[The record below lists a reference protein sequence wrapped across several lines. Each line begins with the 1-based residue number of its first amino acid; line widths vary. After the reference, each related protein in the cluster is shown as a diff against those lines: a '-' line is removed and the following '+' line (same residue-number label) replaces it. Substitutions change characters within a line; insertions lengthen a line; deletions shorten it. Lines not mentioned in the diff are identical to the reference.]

1 MRHLAFLTAAVLA
14 VLPATAASAYP
25 GGPDQP
31 LGDRYQ
37 RDQRFADRWMTLST
51 YTPARQGRE
60 TVTLTGR
67 DRKIDRIRIQAAR
80 GAPKI
85 RRVIVQYANREVQR
99 MPINMQLSPG
109 QNQVIQL
116 DRDRRVASI
125 TVETDPR
132 YGGAYS
138 LYGG

>member
-1 MRHLAFLTAAVLA
+1 MRHLTFLTAAALA

-25 GGPDQP
+25 GGPEQP
-31 LGDRYQ
+31 LTGQ
-37 RDQRFADRWMTLST
+37 RDQRFAERWQTLSSF
-51 YTPARQGRE
+51 TPARQGRE

-67 DRKIDRIRIQAAR
+67 DRKIDRIRIEAAR

-85 RRVIVQYANREVQR
+85 RRVIVQYANREVEQK
-99 MPINMQLSPG
+99 PVNMRLARG
-109 QNQVIQL
+109 QQQIIEL
-116 DRDRRVASI
+116 DRNRRVTRI

-132 YGGAYS
+132 FGGEYS